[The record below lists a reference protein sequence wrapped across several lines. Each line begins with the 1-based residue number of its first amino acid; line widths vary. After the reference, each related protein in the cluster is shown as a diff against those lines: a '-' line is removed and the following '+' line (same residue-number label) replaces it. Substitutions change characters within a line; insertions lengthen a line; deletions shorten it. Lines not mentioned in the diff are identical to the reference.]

1 MIFLECI
8 GSRASLSAKK
18 KLKISVLQNKRP
30 ILHTKNVKLGV
41 FIIFNNLIDTTRVF
55 DKFLISGRHN
65 LSMSFQDCIPDNL
78 CIIVNRHGFFRS
90 SFFLKIGNGSVGIF
104 RGMS

>member
-1 MIFLECI
+1 MIFLEYV
-8 GSRASLSAKK
+8 GSRASLSAK

-65 LSMSFQDCIPDNL
+65 LSVSFQDCIPDNL

-104 RGMS
+104 WGMS